1 VTTCVHA
8 TVRPGSVARIKNYIV
23 LFAIPAVFTA
33 IVPAQFCEV
42 LVVLG
47 FVVIGLGCVAVL
59 SVTGVMGATELIGPV
74 AFLLA
79 VWSVAVFFG
88 SALGNAFGRWPP

>member
-1 VTTCVHA
+1 MW
-8 TVRPGSVARIKNYIV
+8 PYIV

-33 IVPAQFCEV
+33 IVAAQFFEV

-47 FVVIGLGCVAVL
+47 VALIGLGCVAVL
-59 SVTGVMGATELIGPV
+59 SVTGVMGATELIGS
-74 AFLLA
+74 AASLLA